1 MSLDQQVNSV
11 KEMLYREMEHSRNIV
26 FSGMFNTDNIN
37 KIPES
42 LFVRYFLPCFLG
54 NGVNTNWVM
63 EWISISG
70 SPVAE
75 VGITDDNTKELL
87 FIVPSILNTNNLFLT
102 KSEGDIGDI
111 FGRYDQIN
119 SNMPTSGLSFLVQA
133 LQSKN
138 AELISRINFNEINSR
153 WVNILQRY
161 NIVNNI
167 NQAAP
172 QSNSSSLDDLFEM

>member
-1 MSLDQQVNSV
+1 MSLEQQVNSV
-11 KEMLYREMEHSRNIV
+11 KEMLFREMEQSKNIV

-54 NGVNTNWVM
+54 NGLNTNWVM

-75 VGITDDNTKELL
+75 VGVVDENTRELL
-87 FIVPSILNTNNLFLT
+87 FIVPSILNTNNLFLS

-119 SNMPTSGLSFLVQA
+119 SNMPTSGLNFLVQA

-138 AELISRINFNEINSR
+138 AELISKINFNDINAR

-161 NIVNNI
+161 NIVNSI
-167 NQAAP
+167 NTNTIT
-172 QSNSSSLDDLFEM
+172 SNSSNIDDLFEL

>member
-1 MSLDQQVNSV
+1 MSLEQQVNSV
-11 KEMLYREMEHSRNIV
+11 KEMLFKEMEHSKNIV

-54 NGVNTNWVM
+54 NALNTNWVM
-63 EWISISG
+63 EWISVSG

-75 VGITDDNTKELL
+75 VGIIDDNTKELL
-87 FIVPSILNTNNLFLT
+87 FIVPSILNTNNLFLSKT
-102 KSEGDIGDI
+102 EGDIGDI

-119 SNMPTSGLSFLVQA
+119 SNMPTSGLNFLVQA

-138 AELISRINFNEINSR
+138 AELISKINFNEINSR
-153 WVNILQRY
+153 WVSILQRY
-161 NIVNNI
+161 NIVNSI
-167 NQAAP
+167 NTVANTP
-172 QSNSSSLDDLFEM
+172 NSSSIDDLFEM